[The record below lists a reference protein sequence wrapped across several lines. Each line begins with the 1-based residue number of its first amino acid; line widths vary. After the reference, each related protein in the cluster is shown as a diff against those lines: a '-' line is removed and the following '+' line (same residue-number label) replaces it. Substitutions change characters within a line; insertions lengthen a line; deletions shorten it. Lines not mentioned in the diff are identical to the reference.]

1 MRVCMHSRFIENQLI
16 QILEDGLLIS
26 EVVLSQC
33 GGATERGGDIG
44 SDEEED
50 EVGTGFVGG
59 KGIMGQENVLGRVA
73 LVAEK
78 ERKHVGPQG
87 GFGLEGNVEE

>member
-1 MRVCMHSRFIENQLI
+1 MDSSFLKLFCHSVVVRPNGEAASVVTRRKMRW
-16 QILEDGLLIS
+16 
-26 EVVLSQC
+26 
-33 GGATERGGDIG
+33 
-44 SDEEED
+44 
-50 EVGTGFVGG
+50 GTGFVGR

>member
-1 MRVCMHSRFIENQLI
+1 MRWGM
-16 QILEDGLLIS
+16 
-26 EVVLSQC
+26 
-33 GGATERGGDIG
+33 
-44 SDEEED
+44 
-50 EVGTGFVGG
+50 GFVGG